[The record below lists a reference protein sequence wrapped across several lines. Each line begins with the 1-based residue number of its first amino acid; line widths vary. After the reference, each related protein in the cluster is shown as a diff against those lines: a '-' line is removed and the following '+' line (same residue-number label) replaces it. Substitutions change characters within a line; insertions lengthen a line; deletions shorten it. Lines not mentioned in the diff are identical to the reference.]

1 MRAQSLHWDDLMT
14 MITIKNKTVPYLFFL
29 FLIIATPKNEANELK
44 NVYFGD
50 THLHT
55 YYSFDA
61 FLNNNHSIGPDAAY
75 RWAKGQPVIHPFN
88 RTRVQINTPLD
99 FLVVADHAEMLGV
112 MKSIRD
118 DNFLGDDLGIIGNL
132 KRWYAFRSMNQAVDD
147 GTGLAFF
154 RQFVPQNPNFEGHP
168 DPVKLPGNNISDL
181 AIFGDTRM
189 TIERTWLDIVD
200 SADKHN
206 EPEKFTALIG
216 WEWSSVPMGVN
227 LHRVVVSPNGGD
239 IAKSYLPFGSDQS
252 QYPQDLWEWLEDTRN
267 KTGAE
272 FLAIPH
278 NSNISKG
285 YMFDRTTLEGDQI
298 TTSYA
303 ETRLAWEPI
312 VEVTQIKGD
321 SETHSKLS
329 PNDDFADF
337 ENYEYYI
344 QVGKTEFMPREA
356 DFIRPAL
363 KVGLEIEKSVGVNPY
378 KFGLIGSTDSH
389 SGLSSP
395 EESNFLG
402 KFATDST
409 PETKQRLGGQ
419 LSANGWDMSA
429 SGLAAVWAEHNTREE
444 IFAAFKR
451 REVYATSG
459 PRIILQLYAGWFFPE
474 GAEASNDF
482 SNIGSEYGVPM
493 GGELVATSE
502 AQNSIS
508 ILISAIKD
516 PKGANLD
523 RVQIVKGWIDEQS
536 QLHEKVY
543 DVAWSG
549 DRETNDNGKL
559 SLVTNTVNLKSGRYE
574 NSVGDES
581 FTVKWIDPDF
591 NVSQKSFYYARVLE
605 IPTPRNTLFD
615 SIALQLDGPPR
626 GAKIIQERAY
636 SSPIWYHPK

>member
-1 MRAQSLHWDDLMT
+1 M
-14 MITIKNKTVPYLFFL
+14 Y
-29 FLIIATPKNEANELK
+29 
-44 NVYFGD
+44 
-50 THLHT
+50 
-55 YYSFDA
+55 
-61 FLNNNHSIGPDAAY
+61 
-75 RWAKGQPVIHPFN
+75 
-88 RTRVQINTPLD
+88 
-99 FLVVADHAEMLGV
+99 
-112 MKSIRD
+112 
-118 DNFLGDDLGIIGNL
+118 
-132 KRWYAFRSMNQAVDD
+132 KRQ
-147 GTGLAFF
+147 
-154 RQFVPQNPNFEGHP
+154 
-168 DPVKLPGNNISDL
+168 
-181 AIFGDTRM
+181 
-189 TIERTWLDIVD
+189 
-200 SADKHN
+200 
-206 EPEKFTALIG
+206 
-216 WEWSSVPMGVN
+216 
-227 LHRVVVSPNGGD
+227 
-239 IAKSYLPFGSDQS
+239 
-252 QYPQDLWEWLEDTRN
+252 
-267 KTGAE
+267 
-272 FLAIPH
+272 
-278 NSNISKG
+278 
-285 YMFDRTTLEGDQI
+285 
-298 TTSYA
+298 
-303 ETRLAWEPI
+303 
-312 VEVTQIKGD
+312 
-321 SETHSKLS
+321 
-329 PNDDFADF
+329 
-337 ENYEYYI
+337 
-344 QVGKTEFMPREA
+344 
-356 DFIRPAL
+356 
-363 KVGLEIEKSVGVNPY
+363 
-378 KFGLIGSTDSH
+378 
-389 SGLSSP
+389 
-395 EESNFLG
+395 
-402 KFATDST
+402 
-409 PETKQRLGGQ
+409 GQ

-474 GAEASNDF
+474 GAETSNDF

-559 SLVTNTVNLKSGRYE
+559 SPVTNTVDLKSGRYE

>member
-14 MITIKNKTVPYLFFL
+14 MITIKNKTLPYLFFL

-227 LHRVVVSPNGGD
+227 LHRVVVSPHGGD

-363 KVGLEIEKSVGVNPY
+363 KAGLEIEKSVGVNPY

-459 PRIILQLYAGWFFPE
+459 SRIILQLYAGWFFPE
-474 GAEASNDF
+474 GAETSNDF

-508 ILISAIKD
+508 ILIRAIKD

-559 SLVTNTVNLKSGRYE
+559 SPVTNTVDLKSGRYE

>member
-1 MRAQSLHWDDLMT
+1 MT
-14 MITIKNKTVPYLFFL
+14 MITIKDKTVPYLFFL

-154 RQFVPQNPNFEGHP
+154 RQFVPQNPKFEGHP

-181 AIFGDTRM
+181 AIFGDIRM

-227 LHRVVVSPNGGD
+227 LHRVVVSPHGGD

-363 KVGLEIEKSVGVNPY
+363 KAGLEIEKSVGVNPY

-389 SGLSSP
+389 LDPFRRKLSTIARSGGNKPVLESTRKRTKSASANAINDCSSVSASIP
-395 EESNFLG
+395 SSIPVSPPVSMTTNFL
-402 KFATDST
+402 
-409 PETKQRLGGQ
+409 P
-419 LSANGWDMSA
+419 
-429 SGLAAVWAEHNTREE
+429 
-444 IFAAFKR
+444 R
-451 REVYATSG
+451 R
-459 PRIILQLYAGWFFPE
+459 
-474 GAEASNDF
+474 
-482 SNIGSEYGVPM
+482 VP
-493 GGELVATSE
+493 S
-502 AQNSIS
+502 
-508 ILISAIKD
+508 
-516 PKGANLD
+516 P
-523 RVQIVKGWIDEQS
+523 
-536 QLHEKVY
+536 Y
-543 DVAWSG
+543 F
-549 DRETNDNGKL
+549 L
-559 SLVTNTVNLKSGRYE
+559 SLVNPARSATRASL
-574 NSVGDES
+574 D
-581 FTVKWIDPDF
+581 FVKRL
-591 NVSQKSFYYARVLE
+591 NRVDL
-605 IPTPRNTLFD
+605 PTLGLPTKA
-615 SIALQLDGPPR
+615 ITG
-626 GAKIIQERAY
+626 IIFQ
-636 SSPIWYHPK
+636 IQNI

>member
-459 PRIILQLYAGWFFPE
+459 PRITLQLYAGWFFPE
-474 GAEASNDF
+474 GAETSNDF

-559 SLVTNTVNLKSGRYE
+559 SPVTNTVDLKSGRYE

>member
-1 MRAQSLHWDDLMT
+1 MRKLEKIKLFTVTILIFQSIFSVKSYGGTDT
-14 MITIKNKTVPYLFFL
+14 KLF
-29 FLIIATPKNEANELK
+29 
-44 NVYFGD
+44 FGD

-75 RWAKGQPVIHPFN
+75 RWAKGQPVIHPYN

-99 FLVVADHAEMLGV
+99 FLVIADHAEMMGV

-118 DNFLGDDLGIIGNL
+118 DTFLGEDLGLIGNL
-132 KRWYAFRSMNQAVDD
+132 KRWYAFRSMNQAVDE

-181 AIFGDTRM
+181 AIFGDTEM
-189 TIERTWLDIVD
+189 TVKRTWLDLVD
-200 SADKHN
+200 SADEHN
-206 EPEKFTALIG
+206 DPDKFTSLIG

-227 LHRVVVSPNGGD
+227 LHRVVISPDGGD
-239 IAKSYLPFGSDQS
+239 IAKSYIPFGSDQS
-252 QYPQDLWEWLEDTRN
+252 QYPQHLWEWLEDTSN

-272 FLAIPH
+272 FIAIPH

-298 TTSYA
+298 TASYA
-303 ETRLAWEPI
+303 RTRLAWEPI

-321 SETHSKLS
+321 SETHSQLS

-337 ENYEYYI
+337 ENYEYHI
-344 QVGKTEFMPREA
+344 QVGKSEYIPQEA

-409 PETKQRLGGQ
+409 PETKNRLGSR

-429 SGLAAVWAEHNTREE
+429 SGLAAVWAENNTRDE
-444 IFAAFKR
+444 IFNAFKR
-451 REVYATSG
+451 REVYATTGS
-459 PRIILQLYAGWFFPE
+459 RIKLQVFAGWYFPE
-474 GAEASNDF
+474 DSEEANNF
-482 SNIGSEYGVPM
+482 SEIGYKYGVPM
-493 GGELVATSE
+493 GGELTSTSDLQ
-502 AQNSIS
+502 ASLS
-508 ILISAIKD
+508 LLIRAAKD

-523 RVQIVKGWIDEQS
+523 RIQVIKGWIDDENQTR
-536 QLHEKVY
+536 EWVF
-543 DVAWSG
+543 DVAWSE
-549 DRETNDNGKL
+549 DR
-559 SLVTNTVNLKSGRYE
+559 VNLENDRIAPIQSTVDLTSGRYE
-574 NSVGDES
+574 NSVGEDS
-581 FTVKWIDPDF
+581 FAVLWTDPDF
-591 NVSQKSFYYARVLE
+591 TPADKSFYYVRVLE
-605 IPTPRNTLFD
+605 IPTPRNGLLD
-615 SIALQLDGPPR
+615 SIALGLDKPPR
-626 GAKIIQERAY
+626 GTSIIQERAY

>member
-1 MRAQSLHWDDLMT
+1 MIIIIFIKKSFRYLLFISL
-14 MITIKNKTVPYLFFL
+14 F
-29 FLIIATPKNEANELK
+29 IISANNETRELK

-61 FLNNNHSIGPDAAY
+61 FLNNNFSIGPDAAY

-112 MKSIRD
+112 MKSISD
-118 DNFLGDDLGIIGNL
+118 DTFLGNDLGIIGNL
-132 KRWYAFRSMNQAVDD
+132 KRWYAFRSMKQSVDE

-154 RQFVPQNPNFEGHP
+154 RQFVPQNPDFEGHP

-189 TIERTWLDIVD
+189 TVERTWRDIVN

-206 EPEKFTALIG
+206 EPEKFTAFIG

-227 LHRVVVSPNGGD
+227 LHRVVVSPDGGD
-239 IAKSYLPFGSDQS
+239 IAKSYTPFGSDQS
-252 QYPQDLWEWLEDTRN
+252 QYPQDLWKWLENTSN

-272 FLAIPH
+272 FIAIPH

-298 TTSYA
+298 TASYA

-312 VEVTQIKGD
+312 VEATQIKGD

-329 PNDDFADF
+329 PDDDFADF
-337 ENYEYYI
+337 ENYEYHI
-344 QVGKTEFMPREA
+344 QVGKSEYTPQKA

-363 KVGLEIEKSVGVNPY
+363 KVGLEIEKLVGVNPY

-429 SGLAAVWAEHNTREE
+429 SGLAAVWAKHNTREE

-459 PRIILQLYAGWFFPE
+459 PRITLQVYAGWFFPE

-493 GGELVATSE
+493 GGELVLSSE
-502 AQNSIS
+502 SQNSIS
-508 ILISAIKD
+508 ILISATKD

-523 RVQIVKGWIDEQS
+523 RVQIVKGWIDEQGHS
-536 QLHEKVY
+536 YEKVY
-543 DVAWSG
+543 NVAWSG
-549 DRETNDNGKL
+549 DRKLGDDGKL
-559 SLVTNTVNLKSGRYE
+559 SAIANTVDLESGRYE
-574 NSVGDES
+574 NSVGDER
-581 FTVKWIDPDF
+581 FTLKWIDPDF

-605 IPTPRNTLFD
+605 IPTPRNSLFD
-615 SIALQLDGPPR
+615 SIALQLNNPPR
-626 GAKIIQERAY
+626 GAKTIQERAY
-636 SSPIWYHPK
+636 SSPIWYHPN